1 MNDVVTAG
9 LIEAG
14 LIAAEASL
22 DHLSDQST
30 WAEGPC
36 WIPESQRLRWSD
48 IIGNRVMEWSWET
61 GETVVQLAGA
71 EHANGRILDRN
82 GDVVQCSHGRRRV
95 ERVRGDEITS
105 IVSDWQGVRLNSPN
119 DLVVTRDGAVWFT
132 DPDYGLTSPGEGHP
146 GDLEYDDHWV
156 FRIDEATGDYRPVIL
171 DADRP
176 NGLVFSPDE
185 SILYIADSGTADIR
199 AYDVVN
205 GHRCKDSRI
214 FAKIESGVPDGM
226 RVDEHGN
233 LWSTHRHGVIVFAP
247 DATEIGRIAIPEVTA
262 NLCWGG
268 PTGQTLF
275 FTATTG
281 LYRLETLTRDAHL
294 RR

>member
-1 MNDVVTAG
+1 MSRIEG
-9 LIEAG
+9 LIAAG
-14 LIAAEASL
+14 LIAEGAEVE
-22 DHLSDQST
+22 HLSGQST

-36 WIPESQRLRWSD
+36 WMPETRSLRWSD
-48 IIGNRVMEWSWET
+48 IIGNRVLEWSWDT
-61 GETVVQLAGA
+61 GETRVQLAGA

-95 ERVRGDEITS
+95 ERVRGDEING
-105 IVSDWQGVRLNSPN
+105 IVSEWQGVRLNSPN
-119 DLVVTRDGAVWFT
+119 DLVVTRDGAIWFT

-146 GDLEYDDHWV
+146 GEIEYDDHWV
-156 FRIDEATGDYRPVIL
+156 FRIDEATGDYRPVVI

-185 SILYIADSGTADIR
+185 SILYIADSGVAVIR

-205 GHRCKDSRI
+205 GHRCKDSRV
-214 FAKIESGVPDGM
+214 FARIEKGVPDGM

-233 LWSTHRHGVIVFAP
+233 LWSTHHDGVIVFRPEAV
-247 DATEIGRIAIPEVTA
+247 EIGRIDIPEVTA

-281 LYRLETLTRDAHL
+281 LYRIETLTRDAHI
-294 RR
+294 

>member
-14 LIAAEASL
+14 LIAAGASL
-22 DHLSDQST
+22 EHLSDQST

-36 WIPESQRLRWSD
+36 WIPESQTLRWSD
-48 IIGNRVMEWSWET
+48 IIGNRVLEWSWET
-61 GETVVQLAGA
+61 GETRVQLADA
-71 EHANGRILDRN
+71 EHTNGRILDRD
-82 GDVVQCSHGRRRV
+82 GSVLQCSHGRRRV
-95 ERVRGDEITS
+95 ERVRGDEITGV
-105 IVSDWQGVRLNSPN
+105 VSEWQGRSLNSPN
-119 DLVVTRDGAVWFT
+119 DIVVSRDGAIWFT

-156 FRIDEATGDYRPVIL
+156 FRLDPETAELRPVIL

-185 SILYIADSGTADIR
+185 SVLYVSDSGAGVIR
-199 AYDVVN
+199 AYDVVA
-205 GHRCKDSRI
+205 GHRAKDSRVFFRI
-214 FAKIESGVPDGM
+214 DNGVPDGM

-233 LWSTHRHGVIVFAP
+233 LWSTQHDGVIVLAP

-294 RR
+294 GS